1 MSKMIKTSVNTKIA
15 RARTRKAQYKVTKAK
30 LAYKNE
36 KNSYQDSFIEDI
48 KAFGR
53 VCLKR
58 IKQLIIILIV
68 IYVASVI
75 WKGRYNYFVTTYTVK
90 SHIYQA
96 NPEEASTEAPDPCG
110 LKDVICEG
118 EKVAKL
124 QEVPQG
130 KEGIVSM
137 ISEEFGDDAKVAIA
151 VARAESGLNPE
162 TKGDTH
168 IEFERDG
175 KIMGHSCGLFQIRV
189 LPGRPDCETLKD
201 PKFNIEYAKKL
212 FDRSGFQ
219 PWSAYKNGSYLKFM

>member
-1 MSKMIKTSVNTKIA
+1 MKKSLKT
-15 RARTRKAQYKVTKAK
+15 KVAKVRYDKAK
-30 LAYKNE
+30 VNYRRAQKE
-36 KNSYQDSFIEDI
+36 DFKTFADSVMR
-48 KAFGR
+48 R
-53 VCLKR
+53 V
-58 IKQLIIILIV
+58 KQLAIIFAVIV
-68 IYVASVI
+68 IAQGI
-75 WKGRYNYFVTTYTVK
+75 WKGKENFFTTTWIIK
-90 SHIYQA
+90 SHVYQA
-96 NPEEASTEAPDPCG
+96 NPEDVSIDTCG
-110 LKDVICEG
+110 LQEVICEG